1 MPSYIS
7 VPALVAPGA
16 CHSNQILEGVVP
28 VTNGPEFA
36 AFISSKHNWG
46 GYMNAI
52 TIICTCIGEEDKQQA
67 KSCRDRHI
75 DTGCWHLNDST
86 EEPCMEVT
94 ADLPWSRHKRMDSWM
109 VSECHWFWN
118 KWLIHIKRH
127 GKPRRCRACFVQ
139 VISPNKNNKKETYKT
154 PHAAANGDECHH
166 PAWEAKPLNLM
177 TPLHLRQKKLR
188 WKVTESQWVVS
199 SEEAKAMNAECHA
212 VVCHIALARGT
223 YTPFD
228 AEPKLSSPSA
238 EETAAVCSSSVETF
252 SRCCQRNQPRLQSLQ
267 CYTWHHSTQKT
278 SSLCVYPL
286 LPFCES
292 FTTIGHWYPPRLQRG
307 IHRGRSLCLRP
318 GGEDWPQLP
327 PLPSCM
333 SLPKSH
339 WEQLMLNSKHRP
351 AKWYLL
357 RELTFP
363 ISLHYKYCRW
373 I

>member
-7 VPALVAPGA
+7 VPALVALGA

-36 AFISSKHNWG
+36 TFISSKHNWG

-86 EEPCMEVT
+86 DEPCMEVT
-94 ADLPWSRHKRMDSWM
+94 ADLPWSRHKRMDSSM

-118 KWLIHIKRH
+118 KWLIHIKETWKTREMSSLFCT
-127 GKPRRCRACFVQ
+127 GY
-139 VISPNKNNKKETYKT
+139 ISEQKQQKETYKT
-154 PHAAANGDECHH
+154 PHAAANGDEECH

-177 TPLHLRQKKLR
+177 TPLHLRQKK
-188 WKVTESQWVVS
+188 TEVESYRIPMS
-199 SEEAKAMNAECHA
+199 CLIRRGKGHECWMLNE
-212 VVCHIALARGT
+212 VVCHIALARGA

-228 AEPKLSSPSA
+228 AESKLSSPSA

-252 SRCCQRNQPRLQSLQ
+252 SRCCQRNLPGLQSLQ
-267 CYTWHHSTQKT
+267 CCTWHHGTQKT

-327 PLPSCM
+327 PLPSSM

-363 ISLHYKYCRW
+363 ISLH
-373 I
+373 